1 MSELVLV
8 GRSSSHF
15 TRVVRMFAIELG
27 VEFTFRPLYDLTSL
41 DVSLY
46 GDNPALKIPVLL
58 TETGPLFGAEN
69 ICRELVRRAR
79 AKNIKAKT
87 AKRAPGKSDVVL
99 RGDLDSRLVANAE
112 ELTLHAMQTG
122 VVIILGKTM
131 GTAPAAKS
139 VRSLENTLAWLDAN
153 IDDVVAALPDGR
165 TVSFFEVALFCL
177 TRHLPFRSVLDVK
190 PYKKLGAFADA
201 YGQRSSARETEY
213 RVDMK

>member
-1 MSELVLV
+1 MSDLSLV

-15 TRVVRMFAIELG
+15 TRVVRMVALELG
-27 VEFTFRPLYDLTSL
+27 VPLAFRPLFDLTSL
-41 DVSLY
+41 DVTEY
-46 GDNPALKIPVLL
+46 GDNPALKIPVLV

-69 ICRELVRRAR
+69 ICRELARRAR
-79 AKNIKAKT
+79 TKNKKAK
-87 AKRAPGKSDVVL
+87 KSDVVL

-131 GTAPAAKS
+131 GTAPAAKP

-153 IDDVVAALPDGR
+153 VDDVIAALPEGR
-165 TVSFFEVALFCL
+165 TVSFVEVALFCL
-177 TRHLPFRSVLDVK
+177 TRHLPFRSVADVK
-190 PYKKLGAFADA
+190 PYKKLVAFADA
-201 YGQRSSARETEY
+201 YGQRASARETEY